1 MAILNPLYWH
11 LSIDELN
18 ELGRIEWVKTLAED
32 EKKAEDKMR
41 TFANN
46 VIDIILSNY
55 AKRKLKTVK

>member
-1 MAILNPLYWH
+1 MAVLNPLYWH
-11 LSIDELN
+11 VSIDALN
-18 ELGRIEWVKTLAED
+18 KLGRIEWEKTLTEG

-41 TFANN
+41 TLANN